1 MLHTAK
7 PRFPAPFLQGGCR
20 KAVRGVCAGCSGSE
34 DMGSVFV
41 LLDRPGTCSCTAT
54 TQSDVLIDSA
64 GRNFIII
71 SLWTKFAKLKTQ
83 QMTGL
88 LRFFFPLLPSIVCL
102 FVFVL
107 VLVFL
112 FLFLFFFFLL
122 FFSLL
127 FLSDT
132 LYAERLRQRGTWT
145 NWLTD
150 WTRQHTGNCLSS
162 KNI

>member
-20 KAVRGVCAGCSGSE
+20 KAVLGVCASCSGSE
-34 DMGSVFV
+34 HVGSVFV
-41 LLDRPGTCSCTAT
+41 LLDRPGTCSCSAA

-71 SLWTKFAKLKTQ
+71 SLWTKLTKPKTRQRWQVFFAFSFLCY
-83 QMTGL
+83 
-88 LRFFFPLLPSIVCL
+88 FPLFVCL

-112 FLFLFFFFLL
+112 LFLFFFFLL
-122 FFSLL
+122 SCFYLTL
-127 FLSDT
+127 FRRKDWDN
-132 LYAERLRQRGTWT
+132 EGRGQ
-145 NWLTD
+145 TD
-150 WTRQHTGNCLSS
+150 WLNKTSHRQLLVQQDYFF
-162 KNI
+162 